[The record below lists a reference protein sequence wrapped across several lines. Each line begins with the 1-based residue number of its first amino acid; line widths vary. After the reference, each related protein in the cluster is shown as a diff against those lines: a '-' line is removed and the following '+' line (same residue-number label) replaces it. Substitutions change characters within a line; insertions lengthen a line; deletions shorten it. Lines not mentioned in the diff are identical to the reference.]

1 MGRYSGAVVGDKA
14 HVMREYWLIVTTVQH
29 LPQAY
34 EDNVHLIL
42 IACSQTFLPQEVAKR
57 ILAE

>member
-34 EDNVHLIL
+34 EDQCAPDLDSV
-42 IACSQTFLPQEVAKR
+42 
-57 ILAE
+57 